1 MSEPFLRVGAVEPGI
16 RQAWRA
22 AGLTVLDGFGSRV
35 SRWSLERHVCVGHIG
50 DHTALAD
57 AVEAADRGACLAV
70 TVSDALADA
79 LFDDAARAGLRA
91 GDGPTPSGDGGS
103 VSRFVAVRARPD
115 PPADP
120 RPEWV
125 VLLEL
130 LADGTSVA
138 QAARSCHISL
148 RSAYRRLET
157 ARTTLGVASTTAAV
171 VEWRS
176 RSR

>member
-22 AGLTVLDGFGSRV
+22 AGLTVLDGFGSRL

-50 DHTALAD
+50 DRTALAD
-57 AVEAADRGACLAV
+57 AIEAADRGACLAV
-70 TVSDALADA
+70 TVNDAFADA
-79 LFDDAARAGLRA
+79 LFDDAARAGLRS
-91 GDGPTPSGDGGS
+91 GDGPAMSDDRGS
-103 VSRFVAVRARPD
+103 ASPFVTVPARLD
-115 PPADP
+115 PPTDP

-125 VLLEL
+125 VLLEQ
-130 LADGTSVA
+130 LADGMSVA

-176 RSR
+176 RSQ